1 MFSLKLLPLLVLF
14 GFVQKAVVLP
24 AAPSASATPSAFRIS
39 GRVIDAVTGQPLASA
54 VVAID
59 SSNPSNSPNSPD
71 STRVE
76 ATAADGSFVFADLLP
91 GKYVLSAR
99 HRGYIAQTYQQHESF
114 TTAIAVG
121 PGFESENLIFGLR
134 PSASISGEI
143 ADESDDPIR
152 HADVMLF
159 HQTFVGGKRRTIL
172 IQRTATDD
180 EGRYHFGH
188 LIPGTY
194 FVGVAAQPWYAQHN
208 VRHQVKQENQGG
220 VFGHLQPLTE
230 QNQILD
236 VVYPV
241 SFFVNAS
248 DLAGAAAITL
258 RSGDTEIAD
267 FRMRPVPALHLLVKT
282 SAADPGQGEQVQVM
296 QPLAEDSSV
305 PIPVG
310 FTQVAPGLVEVTGV
324 PPGSIHLGVNTPHG
338 NEWTRRSQSVQ
349 VSGDAE
355 IDATQ
360 NGSAV
365 VVSGILKMEDA
376 SPLPQPTR
384 VMLRSFANGQA
395 FNTTVSSTGEFS
407 FKNNPVETGDYELII
422 IEPQALFIRKLTS
435 SGAKTSG
442 RSLEI
447 ATAQDVNVTITA
459 VRGTAKVTGIA
470 LKKDKPAPGAMIVL
484 APLDLKSN
492 PVLFRRDQA
501 DSDGTFE
508 LNLVVPGRYTLMAI
522 EDGWD
527 LEWADP
533 DVLQKY
539 IAGGESVQIAPN
551 GKIEVKVKVK

>member
-14 GFVQKAVVLP
+14 GVVQQAAVPP
-24 AAPSASATPSAFRIS
+24 AAPPTSATPSTFRIS
-39 GRVIDAVTGQPLASA
+39 GRVIDAVSGQPLASA

-59 SSNPSNSPNSPD
+59 ASNPPNSPNSPD
-71 STRVE
+71 STEVE
-76 ATAADGSFVFADLLP
+76 VTAADGSFVFADLLP

-121 PGFESENLIFGLR
+121 PGFESGNLIFGLR

-143 ADESDDPIR
+143 IDESNDPIR

-159 HQTFVGGKRRTIL
+159 HQTFAGGKRRTLL

-180 EGRYHFGH
+180 EGHYHFGH
-188 LIPGTY
+188 LIRGTY
-194 FVGVAAQPWYAQHN
+194 FVGVSAQPWYAQHN
-208 VRHQVKQENQGG
+208 VRHQVKQENQNGVIGG
-220 VFGHLQPLTE
+220 LQPVAE

-282 SAADPGQGEQVQVM
+282 SPADPGQGEQVQVM

-324 PPGSIHLGVNTPHG
+324 PPGSIHLGVNTHHG

-349 VSGDAE
+349 VSSDAE

-360 NGSAV
+360 NGSSV
-365 VVSGILKMEDA
+365 LVSGVLKMEDA
-376 SPLPQPTR
+376 SPLPQPAR
-384 VMLRSFANGQA
+384 VMLRSFANGPA
-395 FNTTVSSTGEFS
+395 FNTTVSATGEFS
-407 FKNNPVETGDYELII
+407 FKNNPVETGEYELII

-459 VRGTAKVTGIA
+459 VRGSAKITGIA
-470 LKKDKPAPGAMIVL
+470 LKNDKPAPGAMIVL

-492 PVLFRRDQA
+492 PALFRRDQA
-501 DSDGTFE
+501 DSDGTFA

-539 IAGGESVQIAPN
+539 IASGESVQIAAN
-551 GKIEVKVKVK
+551 GKTEVKVKVK

>member
-14 GFVQKAVVLP
+14 GFVQQAAVPP
-24 AAPSASATPSAFRIS
+24 AASPASATPSTFRIS
-39 GRVIDAVTGQPLASA
+39 GRVIDAVSGQPLASA

-59 SSNPSNSPNSPD
+59 SSNPPNSPNSPD

-76 ATAADGSFVFADLLP
+76 VTAADGSFVFADVLP

-143 ADESDDPIR
+143 ADESNDPIR

-159 HQTFVGGKRRTIL
+159 YQTFAGGKRRTSL
-172 IQRTATDD
+172 IQRTSTDD
-180 EGRYHFGH
+180 EGHNHFGH
-188 LIPGTY
+188 LIRGTY
-194 FVGVAAQPWYAQHN
+194 FVGVSAQPWYAQHN
-208 VRHQVKQENQGG
+208 VRHQVKQENHGG
-220 VFGHLQPLTE
+220 LFGGLQPVAE

-349 VSGDAE
+349 VSSDAE

-360 NGSAV
+360 NGSSV

-376 SPLPQPTR
+376 SPLPQPAR
-384 VMLRSFANGQA
+384 VLLRSFANGQA
-395 FNTTVSSTGEFS
+395 FNTNVSATGEFS
-407 FKNNPVETGDYELII
+407 FKNNPVETGEYELII

-442 RSLEI
+442 RSFEI

-459 VRGTAKVTGIA
+459 VRGTAKITGIA
-470 LKKDKPAPGAMIVL
+470 LKNDKPAPAAMIVL

-492 PVLFRRDQA
+492 PALFRRDQA

-533 DVLQKY
+533 EVLQKY
-539 IAGGESVQIAPN
+539 IASGESVQIAAN

>member
-14 GFVQKAVVLP
+14 GFVQKTAVPP
-24 AAPSASATPSAFRIS
+24 AAPTASAPPSTSRIS

-59 SSNPSNSPNSPD
+59 SSNPPDSPNSPD
-71 STRVE
+71 STRAEV
-76 ATAADGSFVFADLLP
+76 AAADGSFVFADVLP

-114 TTAIAVG
+114 TTAIVVG

-134 PSASISGEI
+134 PGGSISGEI

-159 HQTFVGGKRRTIL
+159 HLTFAGGMRRTFL

-180 EGRYHFGH
+180 EGHYRFAH

-208 VRHQVKQENQGG
+208 VRHRVKQESQGIAERG
-220 VFGHLQPLTE
+220 LQPVTE
-230 QNQILD
+230 RNQNLD

-241 SFFVNAS
+241 SFFANAS

-258 RSGDTEIAD
+258 RSGDTGIAD

-282 SAADPGQGEQVQVM
+282 SVADPGQGEQVQVM

-324 PPGSIHLGVNTPHG
+324 PPGRLNLGVNTSHG

-349 VSGDAE
+349 VSSDAE

-360 NGSAV
+360 NGSSV
-365 VVSGILKMEDA
+365 VVSGSLKMEDA
-376 SPLPQPTR
+376 SPLPQPAR
-384 VMLRSFANGQA
+384 VLLRSFSNGQA
-395 FNTTVSSTGEFS
+395 FDATVSGTGEFS
-407 FKNNPVETGDYELII
+407 FKNNPVETGNYELII
-422 IEPQALFIRKLTS
+422 IEPQALFIRNLTS

-442 RSLEI
+442 RSFQI

-459 VRGTAKVTGIA
+459 ARGTAKITGIA
-470 LKKDKPAPGAMIVL
+470 LKNDKPAPGAMIVL
-484 APLDLKSN
+484 APRDLKSN
-492 PVLFRRDQA
+492 PALFRRDQA
-501 DSDGTFE
+501 DSDGTFA
-508 LNLVVPGRYTLMAI
+508 LNSVVPGRYTLMAI

-533 DVLQKY
+533 EVLQKY
-539 IAGGESVQIAPN
+539 IASGESVQIAAN

>member
-14 GFVQKAVVLP
+14 GFLQQAAVPP
-24 AAPSASATPSAFRIS
+24 AAPPASATPSAFRIS
-39 GRVIDAVTGQPLASA
+39 GRVIDAVSGQPLASA

-59 SSNPSNSPNSPD
+59 ASNPPNSPNSPD
-71 STRVE
+71 STRVDV
-76 ATAADGSFVFADLLP
+76 TAADGSFVFADVLP

-121 PGFESENLIFGLR
+121 PGFESENLIFGLL

-143 ADESDDPIR
+143 ADESNDPIR
-152 HADVMLF
+152 RADVMLF
-159 HQTFVGGKRRTIL
+159 HQTFAGGKRRTSL
-172 IQRTATDD
+172 IQRTSTDD
-180 EGRYHFGH
+180 EGHYHFGH
-188 LIPGTY
+188 LIRGTY
-194 FVGVAAQPWYAQHN
+194 FVGVSAQPWYAQHN
-208 VRHQVKQENQGG
+208 VRHQVKQENQDG
-220 VFGHLQPLTE
+220 VISALQPLTE

-296 QPLAEDSSV
+296 QPVAEGSSV

-310 FTQVAPGLVEVTGV
+310 FAQVAPGLVEVTGV

-360 NGSAV
+360 NGSSV
-365 VVSGILKMEDA
+365 VVSGVLKMEDA
-376 SPLPQPTR
+376 SPLPQPAR
-384 VMLRSFANGQA
+384 VMLRSFANGPA
-395 FNTTVSSTGEFS
+395 FNTTVSATGEFS
-407 FKNNPVETGDYELII
+407 FKNNPVETGEYELII

-442 RSLEI
+442 RSFQIE
-447 ATAQDVNVTITA
+447 TAQDVNVTITA
-459 VRGTAKVTGIA
+459 VRGSAKITGIA
-470 LKKDKPAPGAMIVL
+470 LKDDKPAPGAMIVL

-492 PVLFRRDQA
+492 PALFRRDQV
-501 DSDGTFE
+501 DSDGTFA

-539 IAGGESVQIAPN
+539 IASGESVQIAAN
-551 GKIEVKVKVK
+551 GKTEVKVKVK